1 MGKASR
7 MAPPVDAMA
16 PEFSTAPPK
25 APGDATAGLLRVVL
39 GLPAQ
44 HLKQTLPLFYRQ
56 IPYRLGDG
64 LQAVCVHIILR
75 SGASIGASVGIC
87 LRNAFVFSTYD

>member
-1 MGKASR
+1 

-44 HLKQTLPLFYRQ
+44 HLKQALSLFYRQ

-64 LQAVCVHIILR
+64 FQAVCMHIILR
-75 SGASIGASVGIC
+75 FGASIGASAGIS
-87 LRNAFVFSTYD
+87 LRKAFVFSTYD

>member
-1 MGKASR
+1 

-25 APGDATAGLLRVVL
+25 APGGATADLLCVVL
-39 GLPAQ
+39 GLLAQ
-44 HLKQTLPLFYRQ
+44 HLKQTLPLFCRQ

-64 LQAVCVHIILR
+64 FQTVCVHIILKF
-75 SGASIGASVGIC
+75 GASIGASVGINLC
-87 LRNAFVFSTYD
+87 KSFVFSTYD